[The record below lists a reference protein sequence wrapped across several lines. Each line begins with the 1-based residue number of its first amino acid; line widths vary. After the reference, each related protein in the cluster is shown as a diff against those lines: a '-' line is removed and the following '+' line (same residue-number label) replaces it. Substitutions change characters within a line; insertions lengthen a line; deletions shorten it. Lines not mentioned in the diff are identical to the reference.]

1 MKKVIL
7 YSLNILT
14 ILSFVLSC
22 DSQIKVENED
32 TLKKIS
38 SIFIEE
44 NGVEMIKWMM
54 MDSINVMKVAIK
66 KEEYLTSNETQP
78 PPVGEEPINF
88 FYPNLNL
95 YTFYYSMGVVEGD
108 DNLPSNMFYVDGY
121 PIFLYD
127 DKKPFMDKK
136 NIPQYLYRYKKI
148 WVNDD
153 YWLVAIC
160 RKSQKYIIF
169 REYWNCLLYTSDAAD
184 EL

>member
-78 PPVGEEPINF
+78 PPVGEEPIKF
-88 FYPNLNL
+88 FTL
-95 YTFYYSMGVVEGD
+95 
-108 DNLPSNMFYVDGY
+108 
-121 PIFLYD
+121 I
-127 DKKPFMDKK
+127 
-136 NIPQYLYRYKKI
+136 
-148 WVNDD
+148 
-153 YWLVAIC
+153 
-160 RKSQKYIIF
+160 
-169 REYWNCLLYTSDAAD
+169 
-184 EL
+184 

>member
-22 DSQIKVENED
+22 DSQIKVKNED

-38 SIFIEE
+38 SKFIEE

-78 PPVGEEPINF
+78 PPV
-88 FYPNLNL
+88 
-95 YTFYYSMGVVEGD
+95 
-108 DNLPSNMFYVDGY
+108 
-121 PIFLYD
+121 
-127 DKKPFMDKK
+127 
-136 NIPQYLYRYKKI
+136 
-148 WVNDD
+148 
-153 YWLVAIC
+153 
-160 RKSQKYIIF
+160 
-169 REYWNCLLYTSDAAD
+169 
-184 EL
+184 